1 MKKIS
6 NLPSNVNTLFLRN
19 LETIL
24 IFKGLCNSSQLEK
37 FRNEIAPLVLDVLQ
51 DYNYAMEELDLER
64 LQYQYIR
71 NCISVRK
78 HIDNLSQTKWGVVY

>member
-1 MKKIS
+1 MEKIS
-6 NLPSNVNTLFLRN
+6 NLPTNVNTLFLRN

-51 DYNYAMEELDLER
+51 DYNYAMEALDLKG

-71 NCISVRK
+71 NCISVRN
-78 HIDNLSQTKWGVVY
+78 HIDHISKKKWGVVY